1 MHRDRESRARC
12 SGARSFPGLGV
23 LGLDPSRGSGFSDS
37 ILPGARGSRTRSF
50 PGLGVLG
57 LDPSRGSGFSD
68 SVLPG
73 TRCSRARSFPGLG
86 PSRGSDLLAAR
97 CSRARSFPGLGACL
111 LYYYTLYFV
120 VFQYFP
126 LYIYHE

>member
-37 ILPGARGSRTRSF
+37 VLPGARCSRTRSF

-57 LDPSRGSGFSD
+57 LGPSRDSVFSG
-68 SVLPG
+68 SVLP
-73 TRCSRARSFPGLG
+73 RARTFPGIG
-86 PSRGSDLLAAR
+86 PSRGSVFSSSVLPGAR
-97 CSRARSFPGLGACL
+97 CMPFIL
-111 LYYYTLYFV
+111 LYFIFCSISIFSIV
-120 VFQYFP
+120 
-126 LYIYHE
+126 YISRMNSHRRNL